1 VGTAQASVFFRID
14 EALEAKAHI
23 LMLKMGKATYNQE
36 ITGRSPCRNAR
47 PRDTLMNRQ
56 LLGCCHPFSRKD
68 SAPAGSGPRIRRT
81 QPIQV
86 VESENQLPASAIK
99 KVKHIVVIYQENWSF
114 DSLYGDFPGANGIDD
129 ASPESLNQVDR
140 LGTPYSSQLRSNN
153 FIRISSAA
161 PQLRTPPQP
170 IKIRMSAQPK
180 LTVDS

>member
-1 VGTAQASVFFRID
+1 MTRLGRWLNLWLSTA
-14 EALEAKAHI
+14 ALPPTSKRAKTPNCKRAF
-23 LMLKMGKATYNQE
+23 LE
-36 ITGRSPCRNAR
+36 
-47 PRDTLMNRQ
+47 
-56 LLGCCHPFSRKD
+56 LLRLEDRLCMD
-68 SAPAGSGPRIRRT
+68 S
-81 QPIQV
+81 
-86 VESENQLPASAIK
+86 SAIPQGIT
-99 KVKHIVVIYQENWSF
+99 HFVVIYQENWSF

>member
-1 VGTAQASVFFRID
+1 MV
-14 EALEAKAHI
+14 
-23 LMLKMGKATYNQE
+23 
-36 ITGRSPCRNAR
+36 RSW
-47 PRDTLMNRQ
+47 LRQ
-56 LLGCCHPFSRKD
+56 LLN
-68 SAPAGSGPRIRRT
+68 SGPKRVARRT
-81 QPIQV
+81 RTCKSPPRPRFI
-86 VESENQLPASAIK
+86 PAVHSLEDRI
-99 KVKHIVVIYQENWSF
+99 VLSTSPLNNIDHFVVIYQENWSF
-114 DSLYGDFPGANGIDD
+114 DSLYGDFPGANGIDN